1 MSPLDLSDPQS
12 SALAGPS
19 SASTASSLH
28 LFAMSDSDSTIR
40 HRDTSDQDEENQKD
54 NSNNADSPSDPPH
67 ITWKDRIAHFTW
79 PWFACTM
86 STGAL
91 AVVIGNTP
99 NQFNGL
105 MTIGKIFFLLD
116 IAMFAAFTLIIATR
130 FFLAPYKFLASL
142 HHPTE
147 SLFFGSYWVTIA
159 LLMNCVQIYGVPS
172 TGPWL
177 IKTLEVLFYMYCGT
191 VLIVGVLQYYLL
203 FQLERLSVND
213 AYVSSAIHFPPFA
226 RTDLMLVCRPGSSP
240 YIRC

>member
-1 MSPLDLSDPQS
+1 
-12 SALAGPS
+12 
-19 SASTASSLH
+19 
-28 LFAMSDSDSTIR
+28 MSDSDSTVR
-40 HRDTSDQDEENQKD
+40 HRDTPDQDEENQKD
-54 NSNNADSPSDPPH
+54 SPNEENSSDPLKH
-67 ITWKDRIAHFTW
+67 VTWKDRVAHFTW

-91 AVVIGNTP
+91 AVVLGNTP

-130 FFLAPYKFLASL
+130 FFLVPSKFLASL

-147 SLFFGSYWVTIA
+147 SLFFGSYWVTVA
-159 LLMNCVQIYGVPS
+159 LLMNCMQIYGIPS

-177 IKTLEVLFYMYCGT
+177 VKASEILFYMYCGT

-203 FQLERLSVND
+203 FQLERLNVHD
-213 AYVSSAIHFPPFA
+213 A
-226 RTDLMLVCRPGSSP
+226 
-240 YIRC
+240 